1 MNKNLYFIV
10 RGCQQNNADCFE
22 EIYNRFLPLLKKY
35 SNSFY
40 DRDDAF
46 DALAH
51 SFILCLYQMP
61 IENENF
67 KQEGVIVSYISTTIR
82 NRYYSLC
89 KGESKAVNT
98 TCCYEDLQLKS
109 NDLELTDDEEILLI
123 SLRRYF
129 SESEI
134 ELIKQK
140 FFWKYKD
147 IEIAKSYGISRQAV
161 NKKVHKVI
169 EKLQLLYRKGLI
181 L

>member
-67 KQEGVIVSYISTTIR
+67 KQEV
-82 NRYYSLC
+82 
-89 KGESKAVNT
+89 
-98 TCCYEDLQLKS
+98 
-109 NDLELTDDEEILLI
+109 
-123 SLRRYF
+123 
-129 SESEI
+129 
-134 ELIKQK
+134 
-140 FFWKYKD
+140 
-147 IEIAKSYGISRQAV
+147 
-161 NKKVHKVI
+161 
-169 EKLQLLYRKGLI
+169 LLYLI
-181 L
+181 FLQQFEIVIIHYVRRNQRL

>member
-1 MNKNLYFIV
+1 M
-10 RGCQQNNADCFE
+10 
-22 EIYNRFLPLLKKY
+22 
-35 SNSFY
+35 
-40 DRDDAF
+40 
-46 DALAH
+46 
-51 SFILCLYQMP
+51 
-61 IENENF
+61 
-67 KQEGVIVSYISTTIR
+67 
-82 NRYYSLC
+82 
-89 KGESKAVNT
+89 
-98 TCCYEDLQLKS
+98 KS